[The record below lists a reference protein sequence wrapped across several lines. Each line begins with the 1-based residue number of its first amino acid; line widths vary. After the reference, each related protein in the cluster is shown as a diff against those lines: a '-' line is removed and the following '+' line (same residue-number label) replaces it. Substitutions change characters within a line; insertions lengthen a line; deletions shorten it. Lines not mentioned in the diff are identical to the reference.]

1 MKIKAQIRTLLIL
14 ILLVKTISFTD
25 RVQAKVKNLNYTNL
39 TSQEF
44 ADNEIIVEYHKNFNL
59 ISSLMGNAD
68 IKEQN
73 FFAKLNTD
81 YEIWSETY
89 YQEELSSLRTKIKNY
104 RKNGKLKK
112 LKKAK
117 KIRRTLKNNY
127 AVIKLDHNVD
137 KDKLLKIIRKINFDH
152 FNSDDYEIDAVYPNY
167 IYEITEARTN
177 DPMNLDQFSH
187 DVVEPEALWQYSKG
201 KDTVVAVIDTGVDY
215 NHKDLKANIW
225 VNTKE
230 IPNNGKD
237 DDKNGYIDDVQGWD
251 FVDQAGRSCIF
262 TEDCTKED
270 NDPSDINGH
279 GTHVAG
285 IIGAVAN
292 NNIGISGIAPETKI
306 MALRAGYSSGFGGY
320 LKTSDIMQAVN
331 YALDNGADVIN
342 MSFAGYGLDVMSSLM
357 FSAYKKGVI
366 CVAAAGNSNSSTPVY
381 PAAISSVI
389 AVGATY
395 DGVSRAY
402 YSNYGSWVDITAP
415 GSSILSTIP
424 NNQYKHKSGT
434 SMAAPIVAGIAA
446 LLKAKNK
453 SYNKDAILKLMQD
466 YATETS
472 FYTDATARTMIGS
485 VNANMVFPFEITNV
499 TIPEQTLLNGNTN
512 LKASSSE
519 AAYSYEWTSSKDG
532 ILGYDQELNLNNL
545 SLGEHLISVRA
556 QNFQGQWTPEIQKT
570 LLVTEEII
578 SKNNYKFQKKIKIKK
593 RRGKYYAA
601 MSKRTRRQLKAYRW
615 TSNKDGAITRRRG
628 FFAKRLSKG
637 SHILS
642 LEVQDLEGNWTSPL
656 QRIAYNFN

>member
-1 MKIKAQIRTLLIL
+1 MQIKAQIRTLLIL

-81 YEIWSETY
+81 YEIWSETD

-357 FSAYKKGVI
+357 YSAYKKGVI

-472 FYTDATARTMIGS
+472 FYTDATATTMIGS

>member
-1 MKIKAQIRTLLIL
+1 LQIKAQIRTLLIL

-81 YEIWSETY
+81 YEIWSETD

-357 FSAYKKGVI
+357 YSAYKKGVI

-472 FYTDATARTMIGS
+472 FYTDATATTMIGS

-512 LKASSSE
+512 LKANSSE

>member
-1 MKIKAQIRTLLIL
+1 LQIKAQIRTLLIL

-81 YEIWSETY
+81 YEIWSETD

-357 FSAYKKGVI
+357 YSAYKKGVI

-472 FYTDATARTMIGS
+472 FYTDATATTMIGS

-512 LKASSSE
+512 LKANSSE

-578 SKNNYKFQKKIKIKK
+578 SKNNYKLHKKIKNKK

>member
-1 MKIKAQIRTLLIL
+1 MQIKAQIRTLLIL

-25 RVQAKVKNLNYTNL
+25 CVQAKVKNLNYTNL

-81 YEIWSETY
+81 YEIWSETD

-112 LKKAK
+112 LKKAR

-357 FSAYKKGVI
+357 YSAYKKGVI

-453 SYNKDAILKLMQD
+453 SYNKDVILKLMQD

-472 FYTDATARTMIGS
+472 FYTDATATTMIGS

-512 LKASSSE
+512 LKANSSE

>member
-104 RKNGKLKK
+104 RKNGK